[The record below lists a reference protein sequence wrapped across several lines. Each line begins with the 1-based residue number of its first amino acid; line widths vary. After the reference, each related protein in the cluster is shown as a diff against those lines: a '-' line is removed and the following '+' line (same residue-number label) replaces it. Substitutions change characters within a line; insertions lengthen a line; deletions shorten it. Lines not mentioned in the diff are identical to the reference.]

1 MVKLQGDPPKKPPV
15 ADVCIQCVMDPEK
28 KVSPAVPVTPV
39 VERIER
45 NYELDEVVRIL
56 INLQVR
62 IERSILKEACRWW
75 SSG

>member
-1 MVKLQGDPPKKPPV
+1 MAKLQTDPPKKPPV
-15 ADVCIQCVMDPEK
+15 ADVCVQCIMDPEK
-28 KVSPAVPVTPV
+28 KASPEIPVTPV

-62 IERSILKEACRWW
+62 IDRDQI
-75 SSG
+75 